1 MIVEDLI
8 HSGKFTVLNDIGN
21 KKKTITVPFCCD
33 LLSIAMSKSPAG
45 AAWITVMGNVN
56 TIAVATLTDVSAVI
70 IAEDMTLDAFALD
83 KAKEQGVI
91 VLATPLPIFEAAN
104 WIYTQIIQ

>member
-8 HSGKFTVLNDIGN
+8 QSGKFTVLNEIGN
-21 KKKTITVPFCCD
+21 KNRKITVPFCCD
-33 LLSIAMSKSPAG
+33 LLSIAMSKAQAG
-45 AAWITVMGNVN
+45 AVWITVMGNVN
-56 TIAVATLTDVSAVI
+56 TIAVATLTDVSAII
-70 IAEDMTLDAFALD
+70 IAEDMTLDTFALA

-104 WIYTQIIQ
+104 WIYGRLVD